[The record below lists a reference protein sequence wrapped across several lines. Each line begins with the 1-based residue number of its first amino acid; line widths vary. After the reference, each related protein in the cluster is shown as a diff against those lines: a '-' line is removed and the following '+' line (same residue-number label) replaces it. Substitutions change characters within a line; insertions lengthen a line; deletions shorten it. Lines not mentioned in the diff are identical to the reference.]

1 MRVLI
6 TGGGGFVGSSIALM
20 LRREHDWEIVAFDNL
35 KRRGSELSLRR
46 LAEGGV
52 EFLHGDIRNPE
63 DLEAAGRPDL
73 IIECS
78 AEPSVSA
85 GYDGHARY
93 VVNTNLV
100 GAFNCLEFARRHQSA
115 TIFLSTS
122 RVYSIAALRGLPL
135 LASASRFGLPEDR
148 SGIGWSS
155 RGITEVFP
163 THGPRS
169 LYGATKL
176 ASELLIEEYGAMYGL
191 PAIVNRCGVITG
203 PWQMGK
209 VDQGFFVLWA
219 ARHLYGGALSYT
231 GFEGAGTQVRD
242 VLHIADLC
250 ALIDH
255 QIKHLETLA
264 GRVFNVGGGVD
275 SSVSLRELTEL
286 CAERAGKRIAIGSN
300 PATRP
305 EDIPYYVTDN
315 SMVTAQTGWTPKYT
329 IERSLDDVFG
339 WLSEHRSELL
349 PILRS

>member
-20 LRREHDWEIVAFDNL
+20 LRRDHDWEIVAFDNL

-52 EFLHGDIRNPE
+52 EFVHGDIRNPE
-63 DLEAAGRPDL
+63 DFEASGRPDL

-78 AEPSVSA
+78 GEPSVSA
-85 GYDGHARY
+85 GYDDKAPY
-93 VVNTNLV
+93 VVHTNLV
-100 GAFNCLEFARRHQSA
+100 GAFHCLEFARRHQSA

-122 RVYSIAALRGLPL
+122 RVYSIAALRALPL
-135 LASASRFGLPEDR
+135 IASASRFELPDDR
-148 SGIGWSS
+148 GIGWSS
-155 RGITEVFP
+155 RGISEAFP
-163 THGPRS
+163 INGARS

-176 ASELLIEEYGAMYGL
+176 ASELLIEEYGAMFGL

-231 GFEGAGTQVRD
+231 GLKGAGLQVRD
-242 VLHIADLC
+242 VLHIADLYG
-250 ALIDH
+250 LIAH

-264 GRVFNVGGGVD
+264 GRVFNVGGGVE
-275 SSVSLRELTEL
+275 SSISLRELTQL
-286 CAERAGKRIAIGSN
+286 CEERAGKRIAIGSN

-339 WLSEHRSELL
+339 WLGDHRDELI
-349 PILRS
+349 PILR